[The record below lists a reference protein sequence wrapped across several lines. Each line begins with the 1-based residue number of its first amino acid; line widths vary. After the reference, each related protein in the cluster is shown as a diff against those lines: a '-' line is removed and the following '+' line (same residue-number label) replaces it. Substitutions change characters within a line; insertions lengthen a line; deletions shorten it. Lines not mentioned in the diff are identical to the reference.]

1 MKCSAVI
8 DWGRKDYSGHPCED
22 KAFAQCSHCE
32 RGFCSNHNILDKCEK
47 ESCGE
52 YVCMDC
58 YRKSNPE
65 SKRFF
70 DKILCYL
77 CYEKWKQRLEHLDE
91 GDDRDEWD
99 KCFQEFNEWI
109 EE

>member
-1 MKCSAVI
+1 
-8 DWGRKDYSGHPCED
+8 
-22 KAFAQCSHCE
+22 
-32 RGFCSNHNILDKCEK
+32 LDKCEK